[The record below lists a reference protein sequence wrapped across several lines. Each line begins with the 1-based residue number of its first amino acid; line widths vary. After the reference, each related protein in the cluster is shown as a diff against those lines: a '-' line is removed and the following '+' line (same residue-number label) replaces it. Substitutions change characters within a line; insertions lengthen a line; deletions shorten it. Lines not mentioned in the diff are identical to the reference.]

1 MDTMKKFLET
11 IYLGDRYCERFEI
24 KDNRIIFQIN
34 LISRLEE
41 GTTEWNYYSG
51 KDIEHGF
58 LVFDEV
64 VDYTLNSELT
74 FNDEISEIEV
84 IGKKDKV
91 YSFVVYGCNISD
103 EAVST
108 DIELRVRA
116 KNFYIFNPQNNSI
129 IKATELYNT
138 VIKFKVLDKISV
150 NGLEV
155 VSVEGDTSFIQNG
168 LKLKDEKGNAYEIQ
182 TVAMVHYKKTKDI
195 RHYAELVLNGDVKN
209 IGQYLYLEIDNNLEV

>member
-1 MDTMKKFLET
+1 MKNFLDT

-41 GTTEWNYYSG
+41 GTTEWNYYSE
-51 KDIEHGF
+51 KDVEHGF

-84 IGKKDKV
+84 IDKKDQV
-91 YSFVVYGCNISD
+91 YSFVVYGCNVSD

-116 KNFYIFNPQNNSI
+116 KNFYIFNPQNNAI
-129 IKATELYNT
+129 ITE
-138 VIKFKVLDKISV
+138 
-150 NGLEV
+150 
-155 VSVEGDTSFIQNG
+155 
-168 LKLKDEKGNAYEIQ
+168 
-182 TVAMVHYKKTKDI
+182 
-195 RHYAELVLNGDVKN
+195 
-209 IGQYLYLEIDNNLEV
+209 